1 MKIQSLSIVV
11 PNTKCVNNCMFCVSK
26 MHCETYKNQI
36 DDNLPFFHLYM
47 SDYIKRLEFARS
59 NNCNTVMLTGC
70 SEPQQNK
77 KFLTYFGMFMKIMN
91 NPFHWIEM
99 QTTGTLLD
107 ENYLRF
113 LREHVGVSLISLS
126 VSSFSDDANN
136 SIIQTPN
143 GGYIHLKELCQKIKK
158 YDFSL
163 RLSLNMTKEFAS
175 YKPEELIAYC
185 KDVLQADQLTI
196 RVFYNSGKNTE
207 QDLWI
212 TKNALPLEHV
222 NKLEN
227 YIMTKGKKLG
237 RLPLGAI
244 KYSINGMCAVIDRDC
259 MDKAEKDDE
268 NYKYLILQPNCKL
281 YSQWDDPASLIY

>member
-11 PNTKCVNNCMFCVSK
+11 PNKKCVNNCMFCVSK

-77 KFLTYFGMFMKIMN
+77 KFLTYFGMFMKMMN

-113 LREHVGVSLISLS
+113 LREHVRTPE
-126 VSSFSDDANN
+126 
-136 SIIQTPN
+136 SI
-143 GGYIHLKELCQKIKK
+143 
-158 YDFSL
+158 
-163 RLSLNMTKEFAS
+163 A
-175 YKPEELIAYC
+175 
-185 KDVLQADQLTI
+185 
-196 RVFYNSGKNTE
+196 
-207 QDLWI
+207 
-212 TKNALPLEHV
+212 
-222 NKLEN
+222 
-227 YIMTKGKKLG
+227 LG
-237 RLPLGAI
+237 R
-244 KYSINGMCAVIDRDC
+244 KIDAATEIED
-259 MDKAEKDDE
+259 
-268 NYKYLILQPNCKL
+268 
-281 YSQWDDPASLIY
+281 